1 MRSRK
6 IFEYVSLRLNS
17 SRILE
22 YLSRD
27 DAENA
32 VKQLDGKELR
42 GQPVRVT
49 LAEDVSLQLL
59 PL

>member
-49 LAEDVSLQLL
+49 LAEDVS
-59 PL
+59 